1 MKNWDNVE
9 EIQKLYYPEAIQL
22 VKAAT
27 GASRV
32 FIFDHTIRKQPEE
45 KIPDGEA

>member
-1 MKNWDNVE
+1 MKNWDDAE
-9 EIQKLYYPEAIQL
+9 EIQKLYYPEVIAL

-32 FIFDHTIRKQPEE
+32 VIFDHTIRKQPEARV
-45 KIPDGEA
+45 PDGEE